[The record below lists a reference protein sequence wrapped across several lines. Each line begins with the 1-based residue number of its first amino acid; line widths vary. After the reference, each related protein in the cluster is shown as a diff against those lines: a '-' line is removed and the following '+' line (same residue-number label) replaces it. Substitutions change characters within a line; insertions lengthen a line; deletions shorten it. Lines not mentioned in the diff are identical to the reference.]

1 MVGGTGSGKTVF
13 TKTLLQNAETMVDPP
28 FEKIFWAYSE
38 WQPAYKDMVGVEFV
52 KGLNEDVVKRE
63 NLKGHSCVV
72 IDDLSD
78 EIDGKFLGALFTK
91 ISHHRNLSVIFLL
104 NNLFF
109 KGVKTMRLV
118 SLNTH
123 YMVIFKTPRDQG
135 SIATIARQMY
145 GKDYKLMVSA
155 YQEATKEKFG
165 YLIVDSKSDT
175 PEDIRLRTAIF
186 QSVPI
191 CNIAPNGKTQS

>member
-1 MVGGTGSGKTVF
+1 MVGGTGSGKTMF

-28 FEKIFWAYSE
+28 FDKIIWAYSE
-38 WQPAYKDMVGVEFV
+38 WQVAYKDMTGVEFV

-63 NLKGHSCVV
+63 NLKGHSCLV

-78 EIDGKFLGALFTK
+78 EIDAQLLGALFTK

-123 YMVIFKTPRDQG
+123 YMVIFKSPRDQN

-145 GKDYKLMVSA
+145 GKDYKIMVSA

-175 PEDIRLRTAIF
+175 PENIRLRTAIF
-186 QSVPI
+186 QSIPI
-191 CNIAPNGKTQS
+191 CYIASNGRK

>member
-1 MVGGTGSGKTVF
+1 MVGGTGSGKTMF

-28 FEKIFWAYSE
+28 FDKIIWAYSE
-38 WQPAYKDMVGVEFV
+38 WQAAYKDMTGVEFV

-63 NLKGHSCVV
+63 NLKGHSCLV

-78 EIDGKFLGALFTK
+78 EIDAQLLGALFTK

-123 YMVIFKTPRDQG
+123 YMVIFKSPRDQN

-145 GKDYKLMVSA
+145 GKDYKIMVSA

-175 PEDIRLRTAIF
+175 PENIRLRTAIF
-186 QSVPI
+186 QSIPI
-191 CNIAPNGKTQS
+191 CYIASNGRK